1 MSGGSMDKQPD
12 DYVESPYEQYQACRA
27 LWGMVIIQA
36 LQDATEA
43 VGRSRNMDR
52 AVKREM
58 GYFRSKSFQKVCALA
73 EIDISPKLIK
83 AELRSLRNWKNKYW
97 RKDAKK
103 FLRTR
108 KIKNRTK
115 KQNRAGI

>member
-1 MSGGSMDKQPD
+1 MTNKQPD
-12 DYVESPYEQYQACRA
+12 DYVESPYEQYHACRA

-73 EIDISPKLIK
+73 EIDISPGDIEAKL
-83 AELRSLRNWKNKYW
+83 RGLRNWKNKYW
-97 RKDAKK
+97 RKDVKK
-103 FLRTR
+103 FLRTG
-108 KIKNRTK
+108 KIENRTK
-115 KQNRAGI
+115 KQNRTGI